1 MKDRATLDLFE
12 TDSQDDMRLPA
23 GIDEAGRGPLAGPV
37 YAAAVILNPLNPIE
51 GLKDSKKLT
60 PAEREALAPII
71 QERSLAWSVA
81 FATVEEIDSMNIL
94 EATLLAMKRAVLGLS
109 IRPTILL
116 IDGNRMPHMPYRI
129 RTIIK
134 GDDRVPEISAAS
146 ILAKTAHDALFKR
159 YAKEYPGYGF
169 EHHMG
174 YGTAEHMAAIE
185 RLGVL
190 PIHRKTFEPIA
201 SRLAKV
207 KKSSVSG

>member
-71 QERSLAWSVA
+71 QERALAWSVA
-81 FATVEEIDSMNIL
+81 FATVEEIDSM
-94 EATLLAMKRAVLGLS
+94 
-109 IRPTILL
+109 RPTILL

>member
-71 QERSLAWSVA
+71 QERSLAWSVG

>member
-60 PAEREALAPII
+60 PSERNALAPII
-71 QERSLAWSVA
+71 QERALAWSVA

-146 ILAKTAHDALFKR
+146 ILAKTAHDALFER

-207 KKSSVSG
+207 KKRSVSG

>member
-1 MKDRATLDLFE
+1 MKDRATFDLFDA
-12 TDSQDDMRLPA
+12 DSPEEMRLPA

-37 YAAAVILNPLNPIE
+37 YAAAVILDPLNPIE

-60 PAEREALAPII
+60 AAERSALAPII
-71 QERSLAWSVA
+71 QEKALAWSVG

-94 EATLLAMKRAVLGLS
+94 QATFLAMRRAVDGLS
-109 IRPTILL
+109 IRPSILL

-129 RTIIK
+129 RTIVK
-134 GDDRVPEISAAS
+134 GDDKVPEISAAS

-169 EHHMG
+169 ENNMG

-201 SRLAKV
+201 SLRTKAKH
-207 KKSSVSG
+207 GQ

>member
-1 MKDRATLDLFE
+1 
-12 TDSQDDMRLPA
+12 MRLPA

-60 PAEREALAPII
+60 PSERNALAPII

-134 GDDRVPEISAAS
+134 GDDRIPEISAAS

-201 SRLAKV
+201 SSLAKV
-207 KKSSVSG
+207 KKRSVSG

>member
-71 QERSLAWSVA
+71 QERALAWSVA

-94 EATLLAMKRAVLGLS
+94 EATLLAMKRGVLGLS
-109 IRPTILL
+109 IRPTSLFFDGDRMRLMPFRSFIL
-116 IDGNRMPHMPYRI
+116 
-129 RTIIK
+129 
-134 GDDRVPEISAAS
+134 GDDRLPDICAAW

-207 KKSSVSG
+207 KKRSVSG

>member
-51 GLKDSKKLT
+51 GLRDSKKLT
-60 PAEREALAPII
+60 PSERNALAPII

-94 EATLLAMKRAVLGLS
+94 EATLLS

-134 GDDRVPEISAAS
+134 GDDRIPEISAAS
-146 ILAKTAHDALFKR
+146 ILAKTAHDALFER
-159 YAKEYPGYGF
+159 YAKEYPGYAF

-201 SRLAKV
+201 TRLKGV
-207 KKSSVSG
+207 KHTK

>member
-51 GLKDSKKLT
+51 GLIDSKKLT
-60 PAEREALAPII
+60 PSERNALAPII

-134 GDDRVPEISAAS
+134 GDDRIPEISAAS
-146 ILAKTAHDALFKR
+146 ILAKTAHDALFER
-159 YAKEYPGYGF
+159 YAKEYPGYAF

-201 SRLAKV
+201 TRLKGV
-207 KKSSVSG
+207 KHTK

>member
-60 PAEREALAPII
+60 PAERESLAPII
-71 QERSLAWSVA
+71 QERALAWSVA
-81 FATVEEIDSMNIL
+81 FAAVEEIDSMNIL

-207 KKSSVSG
+207 KKRSVSG

>member
-71 QERSLAWSVA
+71 QERALAWSVA

-146 ILAKTAHDALFKR
+146 ILAKTAHDELFKR

>member
-71 QERSLAWSVA
+71 QERSLAWSVG

-207 KKSSVSG
+207 KRRSVSG

>member
-60 PAEREALAPII
+60 PSERNALAPII

-134 GDDRVPEISAAS
+134 GDDRIPEISAAS
-146 ILAKTAHDALFKR
+146 IWPKR
-159 YAKEYPGYGF
+159 RTTRFLSAMPRSIRDT
-169 EHHMG
+169 HSSTTW
-174 YGTAEHMAAIE
+174 GTARPSTWQLSSVWVFSRFIE
-185 RLGVL
+185 R
-190 PIHRKTFEPIA
+190 PS
-201 SRLAKV
+201 SRLQHA
-207 KKSSVSG
+207 

>member
-71 QERSLAWSVA
+71 QERALAWSVA

-174 YGTAEHMAAIE
+174 YGTTEHMAAIE

>member
-60 PAEREALAPII
+60 PSERNALAPII

-190 PIHRKTFEPIA
+190 PIHQKTFEPIA

-207 KKSSVSG
+207 KKRSVSG

>member
-51 GLKDSKKLT
+51 GLRDSKKLT
-60 PAEREALAPII
+60 PSERNALAPII

-129 RTIIK
+129 QTIIK
-134 GDDRVPEISAAS
+134 GDDRIPEISAAS

-207 KKSSVSG
+207 KKRSVSG

>member
-60 PAEREALAPII
+60 PSERNALAPII

-116 IDGNRMPHMPYRI
+116 IDGNRMHSGNLR
-129 RTIIK
+129 
-134 GDDRVPEISAAS
+134 
-146 ILAKTAHDALFKR
+146 
-159 YAKEYPGYGF
+159 
-169 EHHMG
+169 
-174 YGTAEHMAAIE
+174 
-185 RLGVL
+185 RLDFGQNGA
-190 PIHRKTFEPIA
+190 RRAF
-201 SRLAKV
+201 
-207 KKSSVSG
+207 